1 MTCRS
6 IGLFAVVL
14 IGSAAASPSDAQEA
28 VDDFEQLRAL
38 LVLGERVRV
47 ADSEGRTF
55 TVTVESVA
63 GSRLAVTSI
72 SACRWSPERGQGGWG
87 PQNAQPA
94 KCPAS
99 ATLGAEEVV
108 TISRLYP
115 DPLWN
120 GAAIGFGVLLI
131 VNVVTRPLQDWDG
144 DESARTRAWTTGAL
158 VGTAV
163 GLLLDVSEKDWRV
176 IYQSPESG
184 SSGGMSVMP
193 YSVGGNAGVSFQWRF

>member
-1 MTCRS
+1 MICRS
-6 IGLFAVVL
+6 IGLFVVVL
-14 IGSAAASPSDAQEA
+14 IGSAAATPSDAQEA
-28 VDDFEQLRAL
+28 VDDFEQLWAL

-47 ADSEGRTF
+47 TDSEGRTF
-55 TVTVESVA
+55 TVTVGSVA

-108 TISRLYP
+108 TISRLYS

-120 GAAIGFGVLLI
+120 GAVIGFVVPWI
-131 VNVVTRPLQDWDG
+131 VNVATRQLQDWDG
-144 DESARTRAWTTGAL
+144 DSPAGPWTGMAL
-158 VGTAV
+158 MGGVV
-163 GLLLDVSEKDWRV
+163 GLLLDASERNWRV
-176 IYQSPESG
+176 IYQVRELP
-184 SSGGMSVMP
+184 SSGGISVMP
-193 YSVGGNAGVSFQWRF
+193 YSVGGNAGVSFRWRF